1 MAIFT
6 EGLVIETSYFLGENN
21 KKQPYIKVK
30 YNGAVL
36 KEGFDYEISNELN
49 EDTGLS
55 MTTIT
60 GLDDFV
66 RKNDKK

>member
-1 MAIFT
+1 MSDT
-6 EGLVIETSYFLGENN
+6 TH
-21 KKQPYIKVK
+21 
-30 YNGAVL
+30 